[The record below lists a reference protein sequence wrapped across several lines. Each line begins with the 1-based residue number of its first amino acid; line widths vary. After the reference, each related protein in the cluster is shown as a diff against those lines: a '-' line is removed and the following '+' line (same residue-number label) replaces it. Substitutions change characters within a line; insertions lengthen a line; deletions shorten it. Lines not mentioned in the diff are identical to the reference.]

1 MKKFFSVPVLSPHG
15 NYEIEIPVGRDVK
28 LIESQRNVVSMPG
41 PIKYRHLPAPEEEIE
56 RGKRILEILYP
67 KPGMLPLTVGGLSV
81 VAAERRKN
89 KKHSEDNSC
98 DASLN
103 LEWVYVGPRPSDFQP
118 STSQSQKIDRGRLL
132 KHENLMRKL
141 FLIKNPSVPNAKM
154 EQMVLQK

>member
-1 MKKFFSVPVLSPHG
+1 MSVPSPYG
-15 NYEIEIPVGRDVK
+15 NYEIQVPIEGDIK
-28 LIESQRNVVSMPG
+28 LIQNQRNVVSMPG
-41 PIKYRHLPAPEEEIE
+41 PAKYRHLPAPEDEIE
-56 RGKRILEILYP
+56 RGKRLLEISYP
-67 KPGMLPLTVGGLSV
+67 KLGMLRLTVGNLSV
-81 VAAERRKN
+81 VSAERRKN
-89 KKHSEDNSC
+89 KKHSEDDSC